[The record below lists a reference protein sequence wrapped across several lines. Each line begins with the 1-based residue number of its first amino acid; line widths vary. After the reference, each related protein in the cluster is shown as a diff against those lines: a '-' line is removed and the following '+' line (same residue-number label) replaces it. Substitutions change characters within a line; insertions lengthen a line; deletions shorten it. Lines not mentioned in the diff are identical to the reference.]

1 MKRFSSF
8 LSVLIPL
15 ALIALLYFANF
26 EFISILELKFT
37 DIIQRS
43 APQREST
50 VPIIIVAVDEKS
62 LEEVGRW
69 PWPRDKMA
77 KLIGNISNASPKVI
91 GVDVMFPEKTTSIT
105 DTLKKE
111 LKSSVRSFFG
121 ISSNKIDSF
130 IKFFFK
136 ESGGVHPA
144 DKALGDAIGRA
155 KNVIMGYHF
164 ITVKEDVLIIKGNA
178 KKRKPILPTP
188 FGVVKGETEYL
199 KKITAYGILESI
211 PVISNKAH
219 TGGFFNV
226 VMDADGT
233 VRRVP
238 TTFHFDDNYYP
249 SFSIE
254 LVRKYLDLPYAVL
267 VVSEYGIDGVKLG
280 KTFVPTDENG
290 YIWLKYLGPE
300 RTIPHIS
307 AVDVL
312 KGRTNM
318 TQFKGAVVI
327 VGVSAVGVGD
337 VQVTPMENIYPGV
350 EIHATAVDNI
360 VTENLFFAPGWI
372 KILNISIV
380 LVFGAVFGFL
390 LLRIGPFIGIT
401 LTTFIIFGY
410 TLFFR
415 YSIIEKNVVITM
427 IYPAAAFL
435 FLYVSVTTTKY
446 FSETKKKRF
455 IQKAFSHYLSPT
467 VIEQLIKDPDRLNL
481 GGTKKKLTVIFT
493 DLAGFSSISEKST
506 AEEIVELLNEY
517 FTSMTNIILAHS
529 GTVDKFE
536 GDAIMA
542 FFGAPVETPHHA
554 IQAVRA
560 AHDMSLK
567 LKDLRTKWEGEG
579 KPPLRMRIGINTG
592 SMVVGNMGSVQKM
605 NYTVMGDNVNIA
617 ARLEPAGKI
626 YGSEILIGEETKK
639 NVEGEFMVREL
650 DFARVPGREMPVE
663 IYEVVGKKE
672 EIDEATR
679 RKLQLFYDARKLFLN
694 RDFEGAKKI
703 FEKIVK
709 QYPDD
714 KPSRLYVDRCDK
726 LIATPPDDLWEGIFE
741 LMIK

>member
-1 MKRFSSF
+1 MKKFSGF

-15 ALIALLYFANF
+15 TLIALLYFANF
-26 EFISILELKFT
+26 EFVSILELKFT

-50 VPIIIVAVDEKS
+50 VPIVIVAVDEKS

-77 KLIGNISNASPKVI
+77 KLIKNISNASPKVI
-91 GVDVMFPEKTTSIT
+91 GVDIIFPEKTTSIT

-111 LKSSVRSFFG
+111 LKNSVRSFFG
-121 ISSNKIDSF
+121 ISNNKIDSF

-136 ESGGVHPA
+136 KSGGVHPA

-164 ITVKEDVLIIKGNA
+164 ITVKEDVLKIKGDA
-178 KKRKPILPTP
+178 KKRKPILLAP

-211 PVISNKAH
+211 PVISNKAY

-233 VRRVP
+233 VRRIP
-238 TTFHFDDNYYP
+238 TTFHFNGDYYP

-254 LVRKYLDLPYAVL
+254 LVRRYLDLPYAVL

-290 YIWLKYLGPE
+290 YIWLKYLGAK

-312 KGRTNM
+312 KGRANM
-318 TQFKGAVVI
+318 TKFRGAVVI

-372 KILNISIV
+372 KILNIIIV
-380 LVFGAVFGFL
+380 LVFGAIFGFF
-390 LLRIGPFIGIT
+390 LLRIGPFVGIT

-415 YSIIEKNVVITM
+415 YSILEKNVVITM
-427 IYPAAAFL
+427 IYPVAAFL

-446 FSETKKKRF
+446 FYETKKKRF

-481 GGTKKKLTVIFT
+481 GGTKKNLTVIFT

-542 FFGAPVETPHHA
+542 FFGAPVQTPHHA
-554 IQAVRA
+554 LQAVRA
-560 AHDMSLK
+560 AHDMSITLK
-567 LKDLRTKWEGEG
+567 GLRIKWENEG
-579 KPPLRMRIGINTG
+579 KPPLHMRIGINTG

-639 NVEGEFMVREL
+639 SVEEEFTVREL

-672 EIDEATR
+672 GIDEATR
-679 RKLQLFYDARKLFLN
+679 RKLQLFYDARKFFLN
-694 RDFEGAKKI
+694 RDFEGAKST
-703 FEKIVK
+703 FEKIVE

-714 KPSRLYVDRCDK
+714 KPSRLYIDRCDK
-726 LIATPPDDLWEGIFE
+726 LILSPPDDSWKGIFE
-741 LMIK
+741 LMVK